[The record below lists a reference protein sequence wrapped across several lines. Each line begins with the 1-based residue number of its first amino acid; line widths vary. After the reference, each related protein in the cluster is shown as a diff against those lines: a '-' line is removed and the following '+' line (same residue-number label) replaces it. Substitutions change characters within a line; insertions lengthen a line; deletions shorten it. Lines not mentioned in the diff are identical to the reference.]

1 MTHSPLEMPAANS
14 AGLIPTLNRKGFMNE
29 TLNQVSQAFVDYA
42 ASCEFQL
49 LDMGCAYGVATLPAL
64 AAGANVT
71 ACDMDAGHV
80 AILQSRVPQ
89 DQRWQLTPCV
99 GEMPDIEFIRET
111 FGAVHCSRLVHF
123 LKPDDTR
130 LAFEQMAKWL
140 RPGGKLFLI
149 SDTPYAGYWSATV
162 PDYLARKAAGEE
174 WPGFIDDTRPLLR
187 PDSRKAQSDGPF
199 HLNPLDPDLLIR
211 EVERVGLTVEDARFL
226 PSVSKAKRERPLSKN
241 QAGVIA
247 IKE

>member
-1 MTHSPLEMPAANS
+1 MTDSPLEMPEANS

-29 TLNQVSQAFVDYA
+29 TLNQVSEAFVSFA
-42 ASCEFQL
+42 ASCDTQL

-80 AILQSRVPQ
+80 EILQSLVPQ
-89 DQRWQLTPCV
+89 DQRAQFTPCV
-99 GEMPDIEFIRET
+99 GEMSKIDFIRET

-123 LKPDDTR
+123 LTPDDTR

-140 RPGGKLFLI
+140 RPGGKLFLV

-162 PDYLARKAAGEE
+162 PEYLERKDAGAD
-174 WPGFIDDTRPLLR
+174 WPGFIADTRPLLR
-187 PDSRKAQSDGPF
+187 PDSRKAKSDGPF
-199 HLNPLDPDLLIR
+199 HLNPLDPDILVR
-211 EVERVGLTVEDARFL
+211 EVERAGLTVEEARFL
-226 PSVSKAKRERPLSKN
+226 PSVSKAERERPLSKN

-247 IKE
+247 VKK